1 MALDLGAIRTPLYIQ
16 AAKEDHIAPY
26 ASAFKLTNLAQGPT
40 RFVLAGSG
48 HIADAVNPPS
58 ANKYQHWRND
68 SGKRYERAEDWLA
81 EATERPGS
89 WCPDWS
95 EWLAPHSGLQVP
107 SQKTGRWRPVTD
119 RGCTRL
125 LRPEKEL
132 ERGEA
137 ADRLAGIPQTRG
149 DAVDRAKDRV
159 EE

>member
-1 MALDLGAIRTPLYIQ
+1 MPAAMQSWYLRKMYQESLLSQPGALELGGVALDLGAIRTPLYIQ

-107 SQKTGRWRPVTD
+107 SRKP
-119 RGCTRL
+119 
-125 LRPEKEL
+125 
-132 ERGEA
+132 
-137 ADRLAGIPQTRG
+137 G
-149 DAVDRAKDRV
+149 DGGLSPIEDAPGSYVLKKS
-159 EE
+159 